1 MSLPVESLLAV
12 DRLRLVYD
20 GAHGSTVAVE
30 EATLSVGEGEAVGL
44 VGESGSGK
52 SSLARA
58 LLGLLP
64 RGVGRITNGTIK
76 IAGRDVTRLSRHEW
90 ETLRGRPMAMVFQDP
105 LSSLN
110 PVMRIGTQIG
120 ESVRRHER
128 GIDVV
133 GRVGE
138 LLDLV
143 RLPAAVAGS
152 YPHERSG
159 GMRQRALL
167 AIALGCRPALLIADE
182 PTTALDVTT
191 QAEILALLRE
201 LRGKLGMALLLISH
215 DLGVVA
221 DACDRVVVMYAGRT
235 VEWGSTADV
244 FARPGHPY
252 ATALLAAGLVERNAQ
267 GLFVTVEGEVGSA
280 GGAGC
285 PFAPRC
291 PEVMPRCRTDM
302 PPAFPAGGADHA
314 ARCWLLES
322 RTP

>member
-1 MSLPVESLLAV
+1 VSLLAV

-20 GAHGSTVAVE
+20 SGRASTVAVE
-30 EATLSVGEGEAVGL
+30 EATLSVAEGEAVGL

-64 RGVGRITNGTIK
+64 PGTGRITDGSIS
-76 IAGRDVTRLSRHEW
+76 IAGRDVTRLSRRDW
-90 ETLRGRPMAMVFQDP
+90 EKLRGRPMAMVFQDP

-110 PVMRIGTQIG
+110 PVMRIGTQIR
-120 ESVRRHER
+120 ESVRRHDHDT
-128 GIDVV
+128 DVAK
-133 GRVGE
+133 RIGE

-143 RLPAAVAGS
+143 RLPAACAGS
-152 YPHERSG
+152 YPHELSG

-167 AIALGCRPALLIADE
+167 AIALGCRPALLVADE

-201 LRGKLGMALLLISH
+201 LRGRLGMALLLISH

-221 DACDRVVVMYAGRT
+221 DACDRVVIMYAGRT
-235 VEWGSTADV
+235 VEWGNTSDT
-244 FARPGHPY
+244 FRRPGHPY
-252 ATALLAAGLVERNAQ
+252 ASALLAAGQVLRNAQ
-267 GLFVTVEGEVGSA
+267 GLFVTIEGEVGRA
-280 GGAGC
+280 GGVGC

-291 PEVMPRCRTDM
+291 PQAMPRCHTEM
-302 PPAFPAGGADHA
+302 PPAFAAGGQGHA
-314 ARCWLLES
+314 ARCWLLEDQTS
-322 RTP
+322 RAAP

>member
-1 MSLPVESLLAV
+1 VSLLAV
-12 DRLRLVYD
+12 NGLRLVYD
-20 GAHGSTVAVE
+20 GARGSTVAIE
-30 EATLSVGEGEAVGL
+30 DATLEVGEGEAVGL

-64 RGVGRITNGTIK
+64 RGVGRITGGTIA
-76 IAGRDVTRLSRHEW
+76 IAGRDVTRLSRQEW

-120 ESVRRHER
+120 ESVRRHDR
-128 GIDVV
+128 GVDVAK
-133 GRVGE
+133 RIEE
-138 LLDLV
+138 LLRLV
-143 RLPAAVAGS
+143 KLPNAVAGA
-152 YPHERSG
+152 YPHELSG

-167 AIALGCRPALLIADE
+167 AIALGCRPAMLVADE

-221 DACDRVVVMYAGRT
+221 DACDRVVIMYAGRT
-235 VEWGSTADV
+235 VEWGATADT

-252 ATALLAAGLVERNAQ
+252 ASALLAAGRVMRNEQ
-267 GLFVTVEGEVGSA
+267 GLFVTVEGEVGTA
-280 GGAGC
+280 GGVGC

-291 PEVMPRCRTDM
+291 PQVMPRCRVDM
-302 PPAFPAGGADHA
+302 PPAFAAGGAGHA
-314 ARCWLLES
+314 ARCWLLEGKAS
-322 RTP
+322 

>member
-1 MSLPVESLLAV
+1 MNLLSV
-12 DRLRLVYD
+12 NGLRLVYE
-20 GAHGSTVAVE
+20 GARGSTVAIE
-30 EATLSVGEGEAVGL
+30 EASLDVGEGEAVGL

-64 RGVGRITNGTIK
+64 RNVGRITGGTIS
-76 IAGRDVTRLSRHEW
+76 IAGRDVTHLSRREW
-90 ETLRGRPMAMVFQDP
+90 EKLRGQPMAMVFQDP

-120 ESVRRHER
+120 ESVRRHDR
-128 GIDVV
+128 DVDVAKRID
-133 GRVGE
+133 E
-138 LLDLV
+138 LLGLV
-143 RLPAAVAGS
+143 RLPPAVAGA
-152 YPHERSG
+152 YPHELSG

-167 AIALGCRPALLIADE
+167 AIALGCRPAMLVADE

-191 QAEILALLRE
+191 QAEILVLLRE

-221 DACDRVVVMYAGRT
+221 DACDRVVIMYSGRT
-235 VEWGSTADV
+235 VEWGSTSDT

-252 ATALLAAGLVERNAQ
+252 AAALLAAGRVMRNEQ
-267 GLFVTVEGEVGSA
+267 GLFVTIEGEVGT
-280 GGAGC
+280 GGGQGC

-291 PEVMPRCRTDM
+291 PHVMPRCRAEM
-302 PPAFPAGGADHA
+302 PPAFAAGGRGHA
-314 ARCWLLES
+314 ARCWLLEGKAQ
-322 RTP
+322 

>member
-1 MSLPVESLLAV
+1 MRLLDV

-20 GAHGSTVAVE
+20 GSRGSTVAVE
-30 EATLSVGEGEAVGL
+30 EATLTVSEGEAVGL

-64 RGVGRITNGTIK
+64 RNVGRITSGTISL
-76 IAGRDVTRLSRHEW
+76 AGRDVTHLSRREW
-90 ETLRGRPMAMVFQDP
+90 EKLRGQPMAMVFQDP

-120 ESVRRHER
+120 ESVRRHDR
-128 GIDVV
+128 DVDV
-133 GRVGE
+133 AKRIEE
-138 LLDLV
+138 LLGLV
-143 RLPAAVAGS
+143 RLPAAVAGA
-152 YPHERSG
+152 YPHQLSG

-167 AIALGCRPALLIADE
+167 AIALGCRPAMLVADE

-201 LRGKLGMALLLISH
+201 LRGRLGMALLLISH

-221 DACDRVVVMYAGRT
+221 DACDRVVIMYAGRT
-235 VEWGSTADV
+235 VEWGSTADT

-252 ATALLAAGLVERNAQ
+252 ASALLAAGRVMRNEQ
-267 GLFVTVEGEVGSA
+267 GLFVTIEGEIGS
-280 GGAGC
+280 GGGKGC

-291 PEVMPRCRTDM
+291 PKAMPRCHVDM
-302 PPAFPAGGADHA
+302 PPAFAAGGSAHE
-314 ARCWLLES
+314 ARCWLLEGGTS
-322 RTP
+322 

>member
-1 MSLPVESLLAV
+1 MSLLAV

-20 GAHGSTVAVE
+20 GRRGSTVAIE
-30 EATLSVGEGEAVGL
+30 EASLSVGEGEAVGL

-64 RGVGRITNGTIK
+64 RGIGRITNGAIS
-76 IAGRDVTRLSRHEW
+76 IAGRDVTHLSRREL
-90 ETLRGRPMAMVFQDP
+90 EKLRGRPMAMVFQDP

-110 PVMRIGTQIG
+110 PVMKIGTQIG
-120 ESVRRHER
+120 ESVRRHDR
-128 GIDVV
+128 GVDV
-133 GRVGE
+133 GKRVEE
-138 LLDLV
+138 LLGLV
-143 RLPAAVAGS
+143 KLPAAVAGS
-152 YPHERSG
+152 YPHELSG

-167 AIALGCRPALLIADE
+167 AIALGCRPAMLVADE

-201 LRGKLGMALLLISH
+201 LRVKLGMALLLISH

-221 DACDRVVVMYAGRT
+221 DACDRVVIMYAGRT
-235 VEWGSTADV
+235 VEWGGTGDT

-252 ATALLAAGLVERNAQ
+252 ASALLAAGRVMRNDQ
-267 GLFVTVEGEVGSA
+267 GLFVTVDGEVGSA
-280 GGAGC
+280 GGTGC

-291 PEVMPRCRTDM
+291 SHVTTRCRTDM
-302 PPAFPAGGADHA
+302 PPAFSAGGPNHA
-314 ARCWLLES
+314 ARCWLLEGK
-322 RTP
+322 TP

>member
-1 MSLPVESLLAV
+1 VSLLAV
-12 DRLRLVYD
+12 NGLRLVYD
-20 GAHGSTVAVE
+20 GARGSTVAIE
-30 EATLSVGEGEAVGL
+30 DATLEVGEGEAVGL

-64 RGVGRITNGTIK
+64 RGVGRITGGTIS
-76 IAGRDVTRLSRHEW
+76 IAGRDVTHLSRRDW

-120 ESVRRHER
+120 ESVRRHDR
-128 GIDVV
+128 GVDVA
-133 GRVGE
+133 GRIEE
-138 LLDLV
+138 LLGLV
-143 RLPAAVAGS
+143 KLPNAVAGA
-152 YPHERSG
+152 YPHELSG

-167 AIALGCRPALLIADE
+167 AIALGCRPAMLVADE

-201 LRGKLGMALLLISH
+201 LRRKLGMALLLISH

-221 DACDRVVVMYAGRT
+221 DACDRVVIMYAGRT
-235 VEWGSTADV
+235 VEWGATADT

-252 ATALLAAGLVERNAQ
+252 ASALLAAGRVMRNEQ
-267 GLFVTVEGEVGSA
+267 GLFVTVEGEVGTA
-280 GGAGC
+280 GGLGC

-291 PEVMPRCRTDM
+291 PRVMPRCQTDM
-302 PPAFPAGGADHA
+302 PPAYPAGGTGHA
-314 ARCWLLES
+314 ARCWLLDDQVP
-322 RTP
+322 RGAP

>member
-1 MSLPVESLLAV
+1 MNLLSV

-20 GAHGSTVAVE
+20 GPRGSTVAVQ
-30 EATLSVGEGEAVGL
+30 EATLIVGEGEAVGL

-64 RGVGRITNGTIK
+64 QNVGHITNGSIS
-76 IAGRDVTRLSRHEW
+76 IAGSDVTHLSRREW
-90 ETLRGRPMAMVFQDP
+90 EKLRGRPMAMVFQDP

-110 PVMRIGTQIG
+110 PVMKIGRQIG
-120 ESVRRHER
+120 ESVHRHDR
-128 GIDVV
+128 DIDV
-133 GRVGE
+133 RKRIEE

-143 RLPAAVAGS
+143 RLPAAVAGA
-152 YPHERSG
+152 YPHELSG

-167 AIALGCRPALLIADE
+167 AIALGCRPAMLIADE

-191 QAEILALLRE
+191 QAEILALLRD
-201 LRGKLGMALLLISH
+201 LRAELGMALLLISH

-221 DACDRVVVMYAGRT
+221 DACDRVVIMYSGRT
-235 VEWGSTADV
+235 VEWGSTADT

-252 ATALLAAGLVERNAQ
+252 TSALLAAGRVMRNAQ
-267 GLFVTVEGEVGSA
+267 GLFMTIEGEVGSVS
-280 GGAGC
+280 GAGC

-291 PEVMPRCRTDM
+291 PHVMPRCRTEM
-302 PPAFPAGGADHA
+302 PPAFVADGVDHE
-314 ARCWLLES
+314 ARCWLLEGK
-322 RTP
+322 TP